1 MFPKGRREEE
11 AEFSVLASESEAGE
25 RPVCY
30 SVWSPMNKG
39 KSSRDGKQ
47 HFFYSGA
54 LVSWLL
60 WTVWPMNYDLEPSLA
75 KGGRRVSLPFSCL

>member
-1 MFPKGRREEE
+1 MFPKERREEE

-30 SVWSPMNKG
+30 SVWNPMNKG
-39 KSSRDGKQ
+39 KSSRDGKE

-54 LVSWLL
+54 LVS
-60 WTVWPMNYDLEPSLA
+60 
-75 KGGRRVSLPFSCL
+75 